1 MSCHRKNDYDGP
13 RRTRWWRSSER
24 GRSTRKAELTPWSR
38 YVSNCILTAEQIS
51 FATPIFTREP
61 AEHMIFRQIKYRC
74 VSVDGMEKIFPRN
87 STAKW
92 WNRVSLCTKGQV
104 FFSKCAR
111 VFCSRLRSYFGSRA
125 TQRGKQYITLSVL
138 AGRSWRVVCVLYDFP
153 ELLDNKFGH
162 GTTVVNPR
170 C

>member
-125 TQRGKQYITLSVL
+125 TQRGSNISRYQFWPDDRDVLSACSTTFPNYSITSL
-138 AGRSWRVVCVLYDFP
+138 ATARPS
-153 ELLDNKFGH
+153 
-162 GTTVVNPR
+162 
-170 C
+170 